1 VAVGELD
8 GRLVVVSGSE
18 DATVRVWDLDTGGN
32 PRVIRLGVSLAS
44 VTKPK
49 NNLVVI
55 EGIRRDCP
63 LSAFQARHSNS
74 SRRPV
79 TDPQLT
85 GFAFGGQRR
94 VSCVLRGG
102 VGCRYWSLRWC
113 GTAFPVP
120 RRFGRSPSGVDLVA
134 SAALCLSL

>member
-1 VAVGELD
+1 MAVGELD

-55 EGIRRDCP
+55 EGMRRDCP
-63 LSAFQARHSNS
+63 LSAFEARHSNS

-79 TDPQLT
+79 TDPVTATPLRLAPT
-85 GFAFGGQRR
+85 APNT
-94 VSCVLRGG
+94 SCGA
-102 VGCRYWSLRWC
+102 
-113 GTAFPVP
+113 GT
-120 RRFGRSPSGVDLVA
+120 
-134 SAALCLSL
+134 